1 VALFLGSQKNDVAAL
16 TATRELVER
25 LRQHIATAQGEGGD
39 LEISSFLHQ
48 LAADFSAEYDAEETF
63 LKAMGRMREDIAAAA
78 DAAELPSLLQSAR
91 TLIVDEFQHSN
102 SPLAVHE
109 AMNDLMEAVLQRIF
123 ALAQAAVSEPWCLL
137 AAGVIGRG
145 EASLSP
151 GLAGCFIGPHA
162 DRVAAMVSSLLPSL
176 NLRIDARLLAGG
188 FSWFNS
194 LAEWESAVATLTGSG
209 DERSAALA
217 DIRQVAGNADIGKQA
232 AVIAWRGVTWWRQSD
247 FFSAEARHSS
257 GMRLPLGFFGGLKV
271 EKSGAHR
278 GAINMDAQAI
288 GPLVANVRTMAIAAK
303 LTVTGTAD
311 RIRELVRSGQLNV
324 DPAGRALEAFH
335 HLQRWKM
342 AAEVAKGV
350 TGDLLDVYVWPER
363 LSPQDHEAF
372 KECLDAIAGIERLV
386 VQNLTGA

>member
-1 VALFLGSQKNDVAAL
+1 MALFLGSQKDDVAAL

-39 LEISSFLHQ
+39 LEIRSFLQQ
-48 LAADFSAEYDAEETF
+48 LAADFSAEFDAEETF
-63 LKAMGRMREDIAAAA
+63 LKAMGHMRGDVAAASA
-78 DAAELPSLLQSAR
+78 SELPLVLQSAR
-91 TLIVDEFQHSN
+91 TLIADEFQHSN

-109 AMNDLMEAVLQRIF
+109 AMNGLMEVVLQRIF
-123 ALAQAAVSEPWCLL
+123 ALALAAESEPWCVL
-137 AAGVIGRG
+137 AGGVIGRG
-145 EASLSP
+145 EATFSP
-151 GLAGCFIGPHA
+151 GLAGCFIGPQA
-162 DRVAAMVSSLLPSL
+162 DRVAAAVSSLLSSL
-176 NLRIDARLLAGG
+176 NLRIDVRLLAGG

-194 LAEWESAVATLTGSG
+194 LAEWEMAVATLTGSG
-209 DERSAALA
+209 DERSAALV
-217 DIRQVAGNADIGKQA
+217 DLRQVAGNAAVGKQA
-232 AVIAWRGVTWWRQSD
+232 ALIAWRGVTKWRQSD
-247 FFSAEARHSS
+247 FFSEEARHSS
-257 GMRLPLGFFGGLKV
+257 GMRLPIGFFGGLKV

-288 GPLVANVRTMAIAAK
+288 GPLVANVRTMAVAAE

-311 RIRELVRSGQLNV
+311 RIRELVRCGRLNV

-350 TGDLLDVYVWPER
+350 PGDLLDVYVWPER
-363 LSPQDHEAF
+363 LSPQDHESF

-386 VQNLTGA
+386 IQNLTGA

>member
-1 VALFLGSQKNDVAAL
+1 MALFLGSQKNDVAAL
-16 TATRELVER
+16 TATSELVER

-39 LEISSFLHQ
+39 LELSSFLQQ
-48 LAADFSAEYDAEETF
+48 LAEDFSAEYDAEETF
-63 LKAMGRMREDIAAAA
+63 IKAMGRMREDVAAAA
-78 DAAELPSLLQSAR
+78 APELPTMLQSAR
-91 TLIVDEFQHSN
+91 VMIADEFQHSN

-109 AMNDLMEAVLQRIF
+109 AMNNLMVVVLQRLF
-123 ALAQAAVSEPWCLL
+123 ALAQAAESAPWCLL
-137 AAGVIGRG
+137 AGGVIGRG
-145 EASLSP
+145 EATFSP

-162 DRVAAMVSSLLPSL
+162 QRVAATVSSLLPSL
-176 NLRIDARLLAGG
+176 QLRVDARLLAGG

-194 LAEWESAVATLTGSG
+194 LAEWETAVATLTGSG

-217 DIRQVAGNADIGKQA
+217 DLRHVAGDAETGKQA
-232 AVIAWRGVTWWRQSD
+232 AAIARRGVIWWRQSD

-288 GPLVANVRTMAIAAK
+288 GPLVANVRTMAVSAE
-303 LTVTGTAD
+303 LSVTGTAD
-311 RIRELVRSGQLNV
+311 RIRELVRSGRLNV

-350 TGDLLDVYVWPER
+350 SGDLLDVYVWPER
-363 LSPQDHEAF
+363 LSPQEHESF

>member
-1 VALFLGSQKNDVAAL
+1 MALFLGSQKNDVAAL

-39 LEISSFLHQ
+39 LELSSFLQQ
-48 LAADFSAEYDAEETF
+48 LAADFSAEYDAEEVF
-63 LKAMGRMREDIAAAA
+63 LKAMGRMQEEIAASSAP
-78 DAAELPSLLQSAR
+78 ELPALLQSAR
-91 TLIVDEFQHSN
+91 VMIADEFQHSN

-109 AMNDLMEAVLQRIF
+109 AMNDLMVVVVQRLF
-123 ALAQAAVSEPWCLL
+123 ALATATESAPWCVL
-137 AAGVIGRG
+137 AGGVIGRG
-145 EASLSP
+145 EATFSP

-162 DRVAAMVSSLLPSL
+162 DQVAATVSSLLPGL
-176 NLRIDARLLAGG
+176 NLRIDVRLLAGG

-194 LAEWESAVATLTGSG
+194 LAEWETAVATLTGSG

-217 DIRQVAGNADIGKQA
+217 DLRQVAGNADTGQQA
-232 AVIAWRGVTWWRQSD
+232 VAIARRGVTWWRQSD
-247 FFSAEARHSS
+247 FFRAEARHSS

-288 GPLVANVRTMAIAAK
+288 GPLVANVRTMAIAAG

-311 RIRELVRSGQLNV
+311 RIRELVRSGRLNV

-342 AAEVAKGV
+342 AAEVAKGG

-363 LSPQDHEAF
+363 LSPPEHESF